1 MHFLLL
7 LFDIHYQKNLMKKLG
22 RAKSRIEKK
31 GNAET
36 LLRQGLRAS
45 KSVLLT
51 VAVFSFFVN
60 MSVLAIPFYMLQVF
74 DRVLSS
80 RSESTLFFL
89 TLIVIFLILI
99 FSVLDIARSW
109 VMVRVANKVE
119 QFLNPRVFNAV
130 FERSV
135 FISGGGHAQA
145 LRDLE
150 MLRNF
155 LSGKGLLAFFD
166 APWVPVFLVILFFF
180 HPLIG
185 TIALIGGAILLALA
199 FTNEMMSRKAYDE
212 ISNGSAETS
221 NFAEASLRN
230 SEAIK
235 AMGMLGSIR
244 SSWQKKRN
252 DLQIAQTKSNEQ
264 SAIIMA
270 IAKFVRVSLQI
281 LVMGVGA
288 YFVIHQ
294 VFTPGIMIA
303 GSILMGRALA
313 PLEQSVG
320 QLRSLGMARAAY
332 GRIQTL
338 LENIPQQKEG
348 MQLPVPTGEV
358 TIQKLVVA
366 PPGLA
371 EPILKGVTAKLLP
384 GESLGILG
392 PSGVGKSTLAR
403 ILVGVWPPRSGTV
416 RLDNVDVYT
425 WDSEQLGP
433 HIGYL
438 PQDVELFGGT
448 VAENISRFSEAEAE
462 TIIAAARFAGMHEM
476 ILRLPEGYDTLIGEG
491 GGNLSGGQ
499 RQGIGL
505 ARALFGQPK
514 LVVLDEP
521 NSNLDAEGEQALI
534 RMMQKLK
541 SGGTTLV
548 VIAHRPN
555 ILGQVDK
562 VMFLRN
568 GRVEAFG
575 PRQEVMQRLRGA
587 TMAAGGNKGAIQP

>member
-7 LFDIHYQKNLMKKLG
+7 HIINYQKNFMKKLG
-22 RAKSRIEKK
+22 RAKPRIEKK
-31 GNAET
+31 GSSET

-252 DLQIAQTKSNEQ
+252 NLQIAQTKSNEQ

-392 PSGVGKSTLAR
+392 PSGAGKSTLAR

-534 RMMQKLK
+534 RMMRKLK

-587 TMAAGGNKGAIQP
+587 AMAAGGNKGAIQP